1 MADIIVNSVTFDVT
15 TQERTVNKISGDTF
29 STRQPRTTTMKN
41 FDFDVYSLVE
51 IRDDGT
57 PPSNGTISGR
67 IIKDSIPVPYVIVR
81 LYYRVTGQLINQTTT
96 DINGEFEF
104 IGYNATTNNYFVIA
118 AIDHP
123 QIFSI
128 KGFDKV
134 TPAAT
139 P

>member
-15 TQERTVNKISGDTF
+15 TQERSINKVSGDSY
-29 STRQPRTTTMKN
+29 STRQIKNTTIKN
-41 FDFDVYSLVE
+41 LDYNVYNLIE

-57 PPSNGTISGR
+57 PPSNGIISGQVV
-67 IIKDSIPVPYVIVR
+67 KDSTPVPYVIVR
-81 LYYRVTGQLINQTTT
+81 LYYRVTGQLINETITNA
-96 DINGEFEF
+96 NGEFEF
-104 IGYNATTNNYFVIA
+104 VGYNATTNNYFVIA
-118 AIDHP
+118 SIDHP

-134 TPAAT
+134 TPAAI